1 LLLHLAIRIPLQT
14 NVTVHCAEPG
24 EAAAE
29 VDATTEPLLLR
40 ASRGEEVERP
50 PVWMMRQAGRH
61 MKRRSTRGAGASRCS
76 LAEQK
81 TVVSIEWRDIDNVS
95 ESFLDGISSE
105 IYSNNNNA
113 SSPTAATA
121 AAAAAV
127 DADKI
132 VGEADDSKFLS
143 SMTQVSESCP
153 TKP

>member
-1 LLLHLAIRIPLQT
+1 
-14 NVTVHCAEPG
+14 
-24 EAAAE
+24 
-29 VDATTEPLLLR
+29 
-40 ASRGEEVERP
+40 
-50 PVWMMRQAGRH
+50 M
-61 MKRRSTRGAGASRCS
+61 
-76 LAEQK
+76 
-81 TVVSIEWRDIDNVS
+81 VSIEWRDIDNVS

-121 AAAAAV
+121 ATAAAAAAAAV

>member
-1 LLLHLAIRIPLQT
+1 MGLCGQPANCLT
-14 NVTVHCAEPG
+14 N
-24 EAAAE
+24 
-29 VDATTEPLLLR
+29 
-40 ASRGEEVERP
+40 
-50 PVWMMRQAGRH
+50 
-61 MKRRSTRGAGASRCS
+61 KRRSTRGAGASRCS

-121 AAAAAV
+121 ATAAAAAAV

>member
-1 LLLHLAIRIPLQT
+1 
-14 NVTVHCAEPG
+14 
-24 EAAAE
+24 
-29 VDATTEPLLLR
+29 
-40 ASRGEEVERP
+40 
-50 PVWMMRQAGRH
+50 MRQAGRH

>member
-1 LLLHLAIRIPLQT
+1 MGLCGQPADCL
-14 NVTVHCAEPG
+14 NN
-24 EAAAE
+24 
-29 VDATTEPLLLR
+29 
-40 ASRGEEVERP
+40 
-50 PVWMMRQAGRH
+50 
-61 MKRRSTRGAGASRCS
+61 KRRSTRGGGASRCS

-121 AAAAAV
+121 AAATAV
-127 DADKI
+127 DKI
-132 VGEADDSKFLS
+132 VEVDDSKFLS
-143 SMTQVSESCP
+143 SMTQVSVSCP

>member
-1 LLLHLAIRIPLQT
+1 
-14 NVTVHCAEPG
+14 
-24 EAAAE
+24 
-29 VDATTEPLLLR
+29 
-40 ASRGEEVERP
+40 
-50 PVWMMRQAGRH
+50 M
-61 MKRRSTRGAGASRCS
+61 
-76 LAEQK
+76 
-81 TVVSIEWRDIDNVS
+81 VSIEWRDIDNVS

-121 AAAAAV
+121 ATAAAAAAAV

>member
-1 LLLHLAIRIPLQT
+1 
-14 NVTVHCAEPG
+14 
-24 EAAAE
+24 
-29 VDATTEPLLLR
+29 
-40 ASRGEEVERP
+40 
-50 PVWMMRQAGRH
+50 M
-61 MKRRSTRGAGASRCS
+61 
-76 LAEQK
+76 
-81 TVVSIEWRDIDNVS
+81 VSIEWRDIDNVS

-121 AAAAAV
+121 ATAAAAV

>member
-1 LLLHLAIRIPLQT
+1 MGLCGQPANCLT
-14 NVTVHCAEPG
+14 N
-24 EAAAE
+24 
-29 VDATTEPLLLR
+29 
-40 ASRGEEVERP
+40 
-50 PVWMMRQAGRH
+50 
-61 MKRRSTRGAGASRCS
+61 KRRSTRGGGASRCS

-121 AAAAAV
+121 ATAAAAAAAV

-153 TKP
+153 TNPNPPWKNPANSTVLYVKTEPTHEGR

>member
-14 NVTVHCAEPG
+14 NVTVHCAEPR

-50 PVWMMRQAGRH
+50 VWMMRQAGRH
-61 MKRRSTRGAGASRCS
+61 MKRRSTRGGGASRCS

-113 SSPTAATA
+113 SSPTAAA
-121 AAAAAV
+121 AAAATAV
-127 DADKI
+127 DKI
-132 VGEADDSKFLS
+132 VGEVDDSKFLS
-143 SMTQVSESCP
+143 SMTQVSASCP